1 MPSVTWKRDQ
11 EGQGFTTIMICLAAF
26 ALQWRGRKGD
36 TVILVGH
43 NGAGKTTLLLQV
55 HTSDVC
61 TAAVHHVLLE
71 FLS

>member
-1 MPSVTWKRDQ
+1 
-11 EGQGFTTIMICLAAF
+11 MICLAAF